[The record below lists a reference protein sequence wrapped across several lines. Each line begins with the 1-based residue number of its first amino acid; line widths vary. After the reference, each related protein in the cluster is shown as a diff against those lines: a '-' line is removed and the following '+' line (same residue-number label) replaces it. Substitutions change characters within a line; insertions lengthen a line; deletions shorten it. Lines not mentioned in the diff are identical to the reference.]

1 MSKTMEYEEYKKYLQ
16 KLNLTPAEYQ
26 KKLRQWCIKNK
37 YWGNLLIEQDFL
49 KWHKKWQDIQTGAEI

>member
-26 KKLRQWCIKNK
+26 KKLRQWCKKNK
-37 YWGNLLIEQDFL
+37 F
-49 KWHKKWQDIQTGAEI
+49 